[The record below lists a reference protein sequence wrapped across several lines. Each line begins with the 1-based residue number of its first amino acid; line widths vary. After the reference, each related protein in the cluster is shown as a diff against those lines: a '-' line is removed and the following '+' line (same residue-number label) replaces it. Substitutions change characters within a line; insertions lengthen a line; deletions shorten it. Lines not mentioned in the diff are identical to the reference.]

1 MVCCSY
7 ICAWCQVL
15 PLYYAWAMLNVPLSD
30 AVTQMLLHVRTLHA
44 SAYKGSI
51 TVLGLEWTSRPADA
65 VTSTPRHSS
74 CQWSV
79 RTVFGV
85 IFIDFIEQ
93 ISLTNCAFRFRF
105 GAIARWPLIAVQTQL
120 SQLIEGN
127 CSRGLVL
134 VSAYHFFLCCEEGCG
149 NRRRVFGGVPKM
161 RAAMLFALGAL
172 LVCNLAWTE
181 AATTGAFR
189 RKVAR
194 AHALLA
200 RVSESRLFKAPLG

>member
-1 MVCCSY
+1 MQLSNELLAGNQLRNIAHHRDIWYSSTLTAADMVCCSY

-93 ISLTNCAFRFRF
+93 ISLTNCAFRFNF

-127 CSRGLVL
+127 C
-134 VSAYHFFLCCEEGCG
+134 
-149 NRRRVFGGVPKM
+149 
-161 RAAMLFALGAL
+161 
-172 LVCNLAWTE
+172 
-181 AATTGAFR
+181 
-189 RKVAR
+189 
-194 AHALLA
+194 
-200 RVSESRLFKAPLG
+200 